1 MFQPVIHASF
11 LFELKAIREV
21 CKKIDEKYQKLTVD
35 IIKEKNINRDD
46 RIKEIKEL
54 AKQRNEARQYQLK
67 LQGTFYDFK
76 LMESFLEGAPQ
87 SILQLVI
94 IFQDKHLYEL
104 EWFSIFNIGLSFI
117 SFTKTACEVFNQHP
131 TQVNHIGYNFN
142 FSLYILM
149 VIFIN

>member
-1 MFQPVIHASF
+1 M
-11 LFELKAIREV
+11 
-21 CKKIDEKYQKLTVD
+21 DENYQNLTVE
-35 IIKEKNINRDD
+35 IIKINTENINPDD
-46 RIKEIKEL
+46 RIEDINEL
-54 AKQRNEARQYQLK
+54 AQKRKEAKQYQLK

-94 IFQDKHLYEL
+94 IFQEKKLYQL

-131 TQVNHIGYNFN
+131 TQVNFIGYNFN
-142 FSLYILM
+142 F
-149 VIFIN
+149 